1 MIKKCCSE
9 NDLDILLEYIGKE
22 YREAI
27 YLYLDAIKYGISN
40 PNVSS
45 WIQTENEVITSIIL
59 MYHTGMHIYSKEKV
73 FDASELVELILNQ
86 NPSIIC
92 AQEKIIEMIS
102 RNLKEYKLE
111 IGNVAQC
118 VYNEKYNSIY
128 SIRLATP
135 EDYTRMA
142 KMLISDPDI
151 GASYSLDE
159 MIKQIEERIKD
170 GYSRSYCM
178 FDGEVLIAQA
188 STGAEESGVATIA
201 YVMTEPNYRGKG
213 LGKTIVGHLVKEL
226 MNEGFDVFLI
236 YYSDKAGRLY
246 LNHGFKNVC
255 RYGKLYKNV

>member
-213 LGKTIVGHLVKEL
+213 LGKKYLGINLPKEIKDL
-226 MNEGFDVFLI
+226 YSEKYSWTFSKRINE
-236 YYSDKAGRLY
+236 
-246 LNHGFKNVC
+246 
-255 RYGKLYKNV
+255 